1 MFINPSPPLPFPNS
15 CTTVLSRQRDQGLLK
30 MFGQVHPNTAS
41 LPGLRP
47 PSPSNFPNSAGGAGN
62 LLSAHWHPL
71 MNRLLAHFQD
81 DGSTPSQ
88 SGRRQLSKG
97 GTLRPTF
104 AAGKGD
110 LHPALGYKRQLFKGR
125 LAIRLMPSHSWGG
138 GEQLV
143 SPASAGFKT
152 GPLFTKYCLPPHQ
165 KTPIIPAADYSGFRN
180 INLGRRNENT
190 SHPAAFKIKV
200 NLPPPTPQTFYFGKG
215 GSPPLC

>member
-30 MFGQVHPNTAS
+30 IFGQVHPNTAS

-138 GEQLV
+138 GGETAGLTCLSRLQNRTLV
-143 SPASAGFKT
+143 HKI
-152 GPLFTKYCLPPHQ
+152 LP
-165 KTPIIPAADYSGFRN
+165 S
-180 INLGRRNENT
+180 
-190 SHPAAFKIKV
+190 
-200 NLPPPTPQTFYFGKG
+200 PTPENPYYSSSRLQRIQEY
-215 GSPPLC
+215 